1 LRKIETQELELW
13 TIRVGPDRLAKVTAR
28 HVGEVTGRKQLVP
41 AEEAEEVVLA
51 SWRRYHREVL
61 GFSPLW

>member
-1 LRKIETQELELW
+1 MRNELQELELW

-28 HVGEVTGRKQLVP
+28 HARKVEGRKQLVA
-41 AEEAEEVVLA
+41 AEEAEETVLA

-61 GFSPLW
+61 GFSPVW